1 MDNQFIRSEAML
13 GKDGIEQLNNS
24 HVMVFGLGGVGAA
37 CAEALARG
45 GVGHLTLI
53 DNDTVQLSN
62 LNRQLIALHST
73 LGMSKTQAAGNR
85 IKDINPNIQLT
96 LHPLFFS
103 AETMGEINFTGVDYV
118 IDVIDY
124 VPSKLLLA
132 AICQKDNIPLL
143 SCMGTGNKTDP
154 TRFRFTDIY
163 NTSVCPLCRSMRQRC
178 RKEGIQK
185 LMVLYSTEPPIGHYI
200 HEECRLSPGSL
211 SFVPPVAGMMLAGK
225 AILYLSGYS
234 SD

>member
-13 GKDGIEQLNNS
+13 GKDGIEQLNKS

-73 LGMSKTQAAGNR
+73 LGMSKAQAAGNR

-96 LHPLFFS
+96 LHSLFFS
-103 AETMGEINFTGVDYV
+103 AETMSEINFTGVDYV
-118 IDVIDY
+118 IDAIDS

-143 SCMGTGNKTDP
+143 ACMGTGNKTDP
-154 TRFRFTDIY
+154 TRFRFADIY

-185 LMVLYSTEPPIGHYI
+185 LMVLYSTEPPTGHYI